1 MKTSIIIVTR
11 ENIDIKNYTS
21 GQEFFLYMLMNI
33 LSKYGIHVKI
43 TDVKELMKNHE
54 RYICNSMHLYYLGFK
69 DIIMLKRLYK
79 DAEMIYHVYHVE
91 DVSWTRTHELSWK
104 AFLLS
109 IQPLISTYLVTSKSV
124 YTWLKSR
131 AFLAKSILIEP
142 YYECSCEVFHSNS
155 YIDMVC
161 EKFHDNEIRMLY
173 VGRLNP
179 YRSPPHM
186 LLEIANDVSKKV
198 KKSVRLVIVT
208 TSENL
213 PEATALKYNN
223 LLTVEIINR
232 RVDDKEKCELYRKS
246 QFFIYLTP
254 WGNVAMNPPI
264 TILEAVYHGVIP
276 IVSETISKDLKIPNT
291 FIANNVEEATNKIIT
306 LSLCNSSEK
315 VLRDILILKKAFEG
329 FYNENRFINA
339 FKCLI

>member
-1 MKTSIIIVTR
+1 MNTSVIIVTR
-11 ENIDIKNYTS
+11 GTIDIKSYTS
-21 GQEFFLYMLMNI
+21 GQEFFIYMLMNI
-33 LSKYGIHVKI
+33 LPKYGIHVKI
-43 TDVKELMKNHE
+43 TDIKELIKNREH
-54 RYICNSMHLYYLGFK
+54 YICNSMHLYYLGFK
-69 DIIMLKRLYK
+69 DITMLKRLYK
-79 DAEMIYHVYHVE
+79 DAEMIYHVYHIE
-91 DVSWTRTHELSWK
+91 DVTWTRTRELSWK

-109 IQPLISTYLVTSKSV
+109 IQPLVSTYLATSKSV
-124 YTWLKSR
+124 YAWLKSR
-131 AFLAKSILIEP
+131 AFLARSVLVEP
-142 YYECSCEVFHSNS
+142 YYECPCKVFHSNS

-173 VGRLNP
+173 LGRVNP

-186 LLEIANDVSKKV
+186 LLEIANNVSKKV

-208 TSENL
+208 ASEKF
-213 PEATALKYNN
+213 PEATVFKYSN
-223 LLTVEIINR
+223 LTVEIINR
-232 RVDDKEKCELYRKS
+232 RVNDKEKCELYRRS

-276 IVSETISKDLKIPNT
+276 IVSGTVSKDLKIPNI
-291 FIANNVEEATNKIIT
+291 FIANSVKEATNKIIT
-306 LSLCNSSEK
+306 LSLYHSSEK

-339 FKCLI
+339 FKRLI